1 MRYIIESNL
10 SWKEMHALIHGADK
24 GENVTVLE
32 TRNALFLV
40 DVPNMNARA
49 FYAAEHGADGLNHL
63 HEMNEVEW
71 IDFHAVQENKCPSC
85 FMPLIPQ
92 EQYDVCYC
100 GTCGFTWD
108 LDSMYFTKVTRTI
121 SPE

>member
-1 MRYIIESNL
+1 MRYIIESSL
-10 SWKEMHALIHGADK
+10 SWKDLHALIHGADK

-32 TRNALFLV
+32 ARNALFLV
-40 DVPNMNARA
+40 DVPNMNARV

-92 EQYDVCYC
+92 EQYDVCHC
-100 GTCGFTWD
+100 GACGFTWD